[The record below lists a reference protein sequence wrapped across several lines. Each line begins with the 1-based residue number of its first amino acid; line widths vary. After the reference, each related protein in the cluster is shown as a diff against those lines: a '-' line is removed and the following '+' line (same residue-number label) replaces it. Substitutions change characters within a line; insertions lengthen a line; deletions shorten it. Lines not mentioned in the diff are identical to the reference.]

1 MFTKN
6 KKNYAGFSLMEMIV
20 AIFVFSI
27 VMTTVMAVFVNVSTS
42 RKKIKAIQKDVE
54 DARFGMELMAKSLR
68 MSSVV
73 KCDEGASVCDGL
85 STTHEL
91 RVFDYSQDKCVRYRL
106 DTINHNHLQSSAI
119 SATGLADCDSK
130 VDGDFTF
137 SNMTGGNVGSLNF
150 AAINSDTTKFGK
162 VTIAMK
168 VCYKG
173 QCTGNSGD
181 TANIQTTVSLRDYQV
196 VNP

>member
-1 MFTKN
+1 MKVEN
-6 KKNYAGFSLMEMIV
+6 KKSKYAGFSLMEMIV

-73 KCDEGASVCDGL
+73 KCDETSTCDGSL
-85 STTHEL
+85 TYEL
-91 RVFDYSQDKCVRYRL
+91 RVFDYSQGKCVRYKL
-106 DTINHNHLQSSAI
+106 DTFNHLQSSAI

-137 SNMTGGNVGSLNF
+137 SNMTGGNVSSLNF
-150 AAINSDTTKFGK
+150 AAIKSDNTKFGK

-173 QCTGNSGD
+173 ICSGNSGD
-181 TANIQTTVSLRDYQV
+181 EANIQTTVSLRDYQV
-196 VNP
+196 VDP